1 MLVANGVGE
10 LLGRGE
16 WEFPKLDV
24 AGSNPVARS
33 RRKRLA
39 ERNFSVPAGGRQCG
53 PEVKTEG

>member
-33 RRKRLA
+33 HKANRA
-39 ERNFSVPAGGRQCG
+39 RNLGLKAL
-53 PEVKTEG
+53 

>member
-16 WEFPKLDV
+16 GEFPKLDV

-33 RRKRLA
+33 RRKAKA
-39 ERNFSVPAGGRQCG
+39 EHVFGVPPVASQ
-53 PEVKTEG
+53 